1 MRVGVIFFNFIG
13 PGAVR
18 PTSSG
23 AWIHELGTH
32 LGYFRSSHFSSRKFR
47 WALNEIFALK
57 LLTQIVYKFKSEISS
72 RNFGKSKLIPTK
84 IFIGERVSSKKLF
97 QKIFFVKEIMI
108 WDGPKVWT
116 KIDGTECFGP
126 RWENWS
132 RFFSRIHFYYL
143 VPLCISPGDDSSI
156 ETCVTR

>member
-97 QKIFFVKEIMI
+97 QKFFFVKEIMI
-108 WDGPKVWT
+108 WDDPKVWT
-116 KIDGTECFGP
+116 KIDGTEFLDHVEEIGP
-126 RWENWS
+126 D
-132 RFFSRIHFYYL
+132 FSREF
-143 VPLCISPGDDSSI
+143 ISIIWARYVFLPVMI
-156 ETCVTR
+156 VV